1 MRKLSDPSEMPIGLS
16 MAFAENTEAMR
27 RFAAMPEADRHGVL
41 ARARS
46 VQSKE
51 EMRAFV
57 QSLVK

>member
-1 MRKLSDPSEMPIGLS
+1 MRKLSDPSEMPIGLT
-16 MAFAENTEAMR
+16 MAFAENTDAMR
-27 RFAAMPEADRHGVL
+27 RFAAMSEADQRGVL

-51 EMRAFV
+51 EMQAYV